1 MLIGISI
8 IHFRPTGNIR
18 RTVSECK
25 VQSSFQCSVLPRVT
39 EGVSFTLSGE
49 PKART
54 AAFPTDSSDTFPSSP
69 SLVAEICSVAARL
82 PRWQGQQADPPYHG
96 PEESPA
102 QMALGQEQPI
112 ITTMLH
118 QPTAR
123 LH

>member
-25 VQSSFQCSVLPRVT
+25 VQSSFQCSVLPRAT
-39 EGVSFTLSGE
+39 EGVSFTPSRE
-49 PKART
+49 SQSPNCR
-54 AAFPTDSSDTFPSSP
+54 FSDRFLRHFPSSP

-112 ITTMLH
+112 ITSRLH
-118 QPTAR
+118 RPTAR